1 MDHGPPVLLLLNL
14 NRKLYLSGAGELCG
28 VSHQVDQYL
37 LDAVGVPQYPG
48 GQAVTDS
55 AQQLNALIFSGLY
68 KFAHIIDQHFQI
80 KIDFLEIYLPGLYFG
95 IIKDVVYQ
103 GQEVKLCCDGCKP
116 DFEKEP
122 AKFIAKLAAK
132 K

>member
-1 MDHGPPVLLLLNL
+1 MKITSTILLTLAVSAVLIGCKKNEPGTANPAAAAPKAAGDAKTATAAKPYPLDVCVVSGE
-14 NRKLYLSGAGELCG
+14 KLGSMGKPYIL
-28 VSHQVDQYL
+28 
-37 LDAVGVPQYPG
+37 
-48 GQAVTDS
+48 
-55 AQQLNALIFSGLY
+55 
-68 KFAHIIDQHFQI
+68 
-80 KIDFLEIYLPGLYFG
+80 
-95 IIKDVVYQ
+95 VYQ